1 MATAPWLWCI
11 PLLLVTSLVVLAA
24 ARAYQSLRRWQRK
37 QARLDAINGE
47 YENLRS
53 IRKDA
58 VYHHGWAQSRGEFK
72 EAQDHE
78 AHVMDIDKKLANLRE
93 QYKAVE
99 DGQLDDFTAV
109 VVEERSKEK

>member
-1 MATAPWLWCI
+1 METWLACLVALLGTAC
-11 PLLLVTSLVVLAA
+11 VAVFGM
-24 ARAYQSLRRWQRK
+24 RAYQSLRRWQRK
-37 QARLDAINGE
+37 QARLDTINNE

-78 AHVMDIDKKLANLRE
+78 AHVEDIDKCIRQQFSGETKSHEEVILIMMGHSLALP
-93 QYKAVE
+93 
-99 DGQLDDFTAV
+99 
-109 VVEERSKEK
+109 